1 MILLCLQVLSF
12 SVAVVGK
19 WHITSTCQTKRR
31 RGFGLVVCSGL
42 LFNSLIFYSGL
53 HFSALAG
60 LVLLC
65 IDFRGFIHN
74 GT

>member
-12 SVAVVGK
+12 CVAVVGK
-19 WHITSTCQTKRR
+19 WHITSTCQAKRR

-53 HFSALAG
+53 HFSAMAG

>member
-1 MILLCLQVLSF
+1 MILILLQLLSF

-19 WHITSTCQTKRR
+19 WHITSTCQAKRR

-42 LFNSLIFYSGL
+42 LFNGLIFHAGL
-53 HFSALAG
+53 HFSAAAG

-65 IDFRGFIHN
+65 IDFRGYLHN
-74 GT
+74 G

>member
-1 MILLCLQVLSF
+1 MILILLQLLSF
-12 SVAVVGK
+12 SVAVIGK
-19 WHITSTCQTKRR
+19 WHITSTCQAKRR

-53 HFSALAG
+53 HFSAAAG

-65 IDFRGFIHN
+65 IDFRGFLHN
-74 GT
+74 G